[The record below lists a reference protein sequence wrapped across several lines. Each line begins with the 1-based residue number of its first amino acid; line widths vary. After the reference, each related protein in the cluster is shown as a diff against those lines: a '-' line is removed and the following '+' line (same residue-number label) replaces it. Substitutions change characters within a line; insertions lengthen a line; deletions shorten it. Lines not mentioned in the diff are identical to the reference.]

1 MSGLVDPPS
10 KVTFAPTVTT
20 HAPGKTR
27 NLPVLSSSV
36 TSSTSSHQHSPSD
49 PMEVTPHTSTGAT
62 APPAHSP
69 GSDRAGASSSNAP
82 NGSMDPGHSNHSSNN
97 NGPNQAIG
105 AAAAAQQPK
114 VVQTAFIH
122 KLYKY
127 VYPEGNGLVSM
138 FKSRVKPRVFANHQS
153 SMLEDPGIQHLISWS
168 STNDSFVMSPTS
180 EFSKVLSLVLP
191 TSLLSEL
198 PEVRCGC

>member
-1 MSGLVDPPS
+1 MSGLADPPS

-36 TSSTSSHQHSPSD
+36 TGSNQSSGD
-49 PMEVTPHTSTGAT
+49 PMDVTPSTGGP
-62 APPAHSP
+62 APSNP
-69 GSDRAGASSSNAP
+69 DGANSNSNAP
-82 NGSMDPGHSNHSSNN
+82 NSSTDLNTASNSGNN
-97 NGPNQAIG
+97 NTNNNSNGPNQAIG

-127 VYPEGNGLVSM
+127 V
-138 FKSRVKPRVFANHQS
+138 FSRC
-153 SMLEDPGIQHLISWS
+153 LIG
-168 STNDSFVMSPTS
+168 TS
-180 EFSKVLSLVLP
+180 
-191 TSLLSEL
+191 
-198 PEVRCGC
+198 RI

>member
-1 MSGLVDPPS
+1 MSGLVDPPA

-36 TSSTSSHQHSPSD
+36 TSSSSSHNHSPSD
-49 PMEVTPHTSTGAT
+49 PMEVTPHTSSGAT

-82 NGSMDPGHSNHSSNN
+82 NGSMDPGHSFNNSNNNNN

-127 VYPEGNGLVSM
+127 AYAYPEGN
-138 FKSRVKPRVFANHQS
+138 
-153 SMLEDPGIQHLISWS
+153 
-168 STNDSFVMSPTS
+168 SFHVQASC
-180 EFSKVLSLVLP
+180 L
-191 TSLLSEL
+191 
-198 PEVRCGC
+198 C

>member
-82 NGSMDPGHSNHSSNN
+82 NGSMDPGHSNHNSNN

-127 VYPEGNGLVSM
+127 VYPEGDSFPCSNLVS
-138 FKSRVKPRVFANHQS
+138 SRV
-153 SMLEDPGIQHLISWS
+153 
-168 STNDSFVMSPTS
+168 
-180 EFSKVLSLVLP
+180 
-191 TSLLSEL
+191 SLLTTRT
-198 PEVRCGC
+198 VC